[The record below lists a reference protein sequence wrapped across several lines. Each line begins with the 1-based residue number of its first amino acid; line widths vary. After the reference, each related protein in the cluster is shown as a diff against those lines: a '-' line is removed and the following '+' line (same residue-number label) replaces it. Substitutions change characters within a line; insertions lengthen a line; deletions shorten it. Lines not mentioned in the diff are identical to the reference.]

1 MILESP
7 GTATIGACVLSGTAG
22 PLRLGQRGI
31 MVSHGKRTV
40 RAALVVIGLG
50 LLLAAVPTVAEAS
63 PALDVVVSANPAN
76 FTPNVASGAVHKF
89 VQVGGTMYAGGS
101 FGSVSTPPGV
111 SPGGTFTRNNIVA
124 FNATSGVIQPFAP
137 NVAGEVWALAAN
149 GTSLYV
155 GGTFATV
162 NGVARRGVAK
172 LDAATGAVDTAFNA
186 NLASGRVTDAAVVGG
201 RLLVAGTF
209 PGRLR
214 ALNLTSGANTGYIN
228 VGISGTVADNA
239 GPTQVYRF
247 AVNPAGT
254 RLVGVGNFTSVGG
267 QTRWRAFMLDL
278 DATATL
284 NNWWYPPLQNLC
296 AAASLPDYVKDVD
309 FSPDGSWFAV
319 VATGF
324 VPQAGGIGRDLCDAT
339 ARFET
344 GVPDPFRPTWINYTG
359 GDTLHSVAATDVAV
373 YVQGH
378 QRWLN
383 NPQGRN
389 SPGPGA
395 VSRPGIGAIG
405 PTSGL
410 ALSWNPTK
418 DRGIGGKDLY
428 VTSQGL
434 WVGSDTTH
442 IGGETRARIALMPV
456 A

>member
-1 MILESP
+1 
-7 GTATIGACVLSGTAG
+7 
-22 PLRLGQRGI
+22 
-31 MVSHGKRTV
+31 MVSLGKRTL
-40 RAALVVIGLG
+40 RTTLVAIGLG
-50 LLLAAVPTVAEAS
+50 LVVATVPMVAGAA
-63 PALDVVVSANPAN
+63 PALGVVVSANPAN
-76 FTPNVASGAVHKF
+76 FTPNVASGAVYKF

-101 FGSVSTPPGV
+101 FSSVSTAPGV

-124 FNATSGVIQPFAP
+124 FDPTSGVIRSFAP
-137 NVAGEVWALAAN
+137 NVAGEVWALASN

-172 LDAATGAVDTAFNA
+172 LDPVTGAVDTAFNA
-186 NLASGRVTDAAVVGG
+186 NLTSGRVTDAAVVGG

-209 PGRLR
+209 PGKLR
-214 ALNLTSGANTGYIN
+214 ALNLASGANTGYIN

-247 AVNPAGT
+247 AVSPAGT
-254 RLVGVGNFTSVGG
+254 RLVGVGNFTTVGG

-278 DATATL
+278 GATATVTT
-284 NNWWYPPLQNLC
+284 WRYPPLQNMC
-296 AAASLPDYVKDVD
+296 QATSLPDYVKDVD

-344 GVPDPFRPTWINYTG
+344 NLPNPFRPTWINYTG

-378 QRWLN
+378 QRWLD

-389 SPGPGA
+389 SAGPGA

-405 PTSGL
+405 PTTGL
-410 ALSWNPTK
+410 ALTWNPTK
-418 DRGIGGKDLY
+418 DRGVGGKDLY

-442 IGGETRARIALMPV
+442 IGGETHARIALMPV
-456 A
+456 Q

>member
-1 MILESP
+1 
-7 GTATIGACVLSGTAG
+7 
-22 PLRLGQRGI
+22 
-31 MVSHGKRTV
+31 MVSLGKRTL
-40 RAALVVIGLG
+40 RTTLVAIGLG
-50 LLLAAVPTVAEAS
+50 LVVATVPMVAGAA
-63 PALDVVVSANPAN
+63 PALGVVVSANPAN
-76 FTPNVASGAVHKF
+76 FTPNVASGAVYKF

-101 FGSVSTPPGV
+101 FSSVSTAPGV

-124 FNATSGVIQPFAP
+124 FDPTSGVIRSFAP
-137 NVAGEVWALAAN
+137 NVAGEVWALASN

-172 LDAATGAVDTAFNA
+172 LDPVTGAVDTAFNA
-186 NLASGRVTDAAVVGG
+186 NLTSGRVTDAAVVGG

-209 PGRLR
+209 PGKLR
-214 ALNLTSGANTGYIN
+214 ALNLASGANTGYIN

-247 AVNPAGT
+247 AVSPAGT
-254 RLVGVGNFTSVGG
+254 RLVGVGNFTTVGG

-278 DATATL
+278 GATATVTT
-284 NNWWYPPLQNLC
+284 WWYPPLQNMC
-296 AAASLPDYVKDVD
+296 QATSLPDYVKDVD

-344 GVPDPFRPTWINYTG
+344 NLPNPFRPTWINYTG

-378 QRWLN
+378 QRWLD

-389 SPGPGA
+389 SAGPGA

-405 PTSGL
+405 PTTGL
-410 ALSWNPTK
+410 ALTWNPTK
-418 DRGIGGKDLY
+418 DRGVGGKDLY

-442 IGGETRARIALMPV
+442 IGGETHARIALMPV
-456 A
+456 P

>member
-1 MILESP
+1 MV
-7 GTATIGACVLSGTAG
+7 VLKNRTLPA
-22 PLRLGQRGI
+22 LLVAIWLG
-31 MVSHGKRTV
+31 
-40 RAALVVIGLG
+40 
-50 LLLAAVPTVAEAS
+50 LAAVATVPNVAAAS
-63 PALDVVVSANPAN
+63 PALGVVVSANPAN
-76 FTPNVASGAVHKF
+76 HTPNVASGAVYKF
-89 VQVGGTMYAGGS
+89 VQVGGAMYAGGA
-101 FGSVSTPPGV
+101 FGSVSTAPGV
-111 SPGGTFTRNNIVA
+111 SPGGTFTRNNLVA
-124 FNATSGVIQPFAP
+124 FNPATGVIASFAP
-137 NVAGEVWALAAN
+137 NVAGEVWALATD

-162 NGVARRGVAK
+162 NGVARRGLAK
-172 LDAATGAVDTAFNA
+172 LNPVTGAVDTAFNA
-186 NLASGRVTDAAVVGG
+186 GLGSGGVTDAAVVGG

-209 PGRLR
+209 PGKLR
-214 ALNLTSGANTGYIN
+214 ALNLASGANTGYIN
-228 VGISGTVADNA
+228 VGISGSVADNA
-239 GPTQVYRF
+239 GPTEVYRF

-254 RLVGVGNFTSVGG
+254 RLVGVGNFTTVGG
-267 QTRWRAFMLDL
+267 QARWRAFMLTL
-278 DATATL
+278 GATVTV
-284 NNWWYPPLQNLC
+284 NPWWYPPLQNMC
-296 AAASLPDYVKDVD
+296 QADSLSDYVKDVD

-344 GVPDPFRPTWINYTG
+344 NVANPVRPRWINYTG

-378 QRWLN
+378 QRWLD

-389 SPGPGA
+389 SAGPGA
-395 VSRPGIGAIG
+395 VSRPGIGAID
-405 PTSGL
+405 PTTGL

-418 DRGIGGKDLY
+418 DRGVGGKDLY

-442 IGGETRARIALMPV
+442 IGGETRARIALMP